1 MFDYSRLFGFEL
13 MSLKFHVSY
22 RVSKQILHS
31 IGLPLGFQRLITFHV
46 LYPCLHPHRLKQH
59 FVVHKHT
66 YKQAHT
72 SDFN

>member
-13 MSLKFHVSY
+13 MSLKFYVSY
-22 RVSKQILHS
+22 RIRKQTLHS
-31 IGLPLGFQRLITFHV
+31 IGLPLGFRSLITFHV
-46 LYPCLHPHRLKQH
+46 LYPCLHPRRLKQH
-59 FVVHKHT
+59 FIVHKHT